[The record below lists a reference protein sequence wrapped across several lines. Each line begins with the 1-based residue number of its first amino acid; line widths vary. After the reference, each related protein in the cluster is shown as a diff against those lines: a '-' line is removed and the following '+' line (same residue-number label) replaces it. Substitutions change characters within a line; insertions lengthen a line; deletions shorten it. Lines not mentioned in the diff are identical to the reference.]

1 MIRPASVV
9 LIMLLF
15 SAGCAG
21 TPAGRVT
28 DADKA
33 LAARVKAALI
43 RDPQI
48 HAAPIAVT
56 AEDGHIRLR
65 GFVETE
71 AERRQV
77 ERRASAVNGV
87 RSISIEIEVK

>member
-1 MIRPASVV
+1 VQAHQADRD
-9 LIMLLF
+9 
-15 SAGCAG
+15 
-21 TPAGRVT
+21 T

-33 LAARVKAALI
+33 LASRVKAALI

-56 AEDGHIRLR
+56 AEDGQIGLR

-71 AERRQV
+71 AERRQA
-77 ERRASAVNGV
+77 ERRAGAVKGV
-87 RSISIEIEVK
+87 RSVSIEIEVK